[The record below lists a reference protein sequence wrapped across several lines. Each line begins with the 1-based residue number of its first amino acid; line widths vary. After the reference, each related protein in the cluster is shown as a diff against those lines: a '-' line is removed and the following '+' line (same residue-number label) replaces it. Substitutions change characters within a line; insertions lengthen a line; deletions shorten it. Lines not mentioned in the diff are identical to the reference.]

1 MVNEFIYDAEKHID
15 IEYIES
21 ILQKNE
27 GKEIICFGGGTAAD
41 ILMRKLLHK
50 YNVVCFLDNN
60 KKLQGDLLFKI
71 GIQSPEILAH
81 KQRGT
86 YIVLILSK
94 HVNAISQQLKEF
106 GLDETDYYDI
116 YNKFISYFRIK
127 KYEKNAY
134 DFINFIERI
143 PDGYFDDIPI
153 KNENQIGIVCFGE
166 MIKNLTWYS
175 MAQSLV
181 LRQFGYKSTLII
193 DTLRSFDSHIYF
205 DGIEAIARIYIE
217 YVVKVLQMKCKD
229 IKVTYIEESKCAAL
243 EKDDIDMSEKY
254 APLVVKWFD
263 SRRDEVF
270 LPNDKNRIQIA
281 QMLLKDTMKHIKAFF
296 NENKFDTINV
306 YTGIHRHRCVYTH
319 LGQRMGWRV
328 STYDGDESGLV
339 LYETDGVS
347 GHSYDILRLI
357 KGTEFGDDERDK
369 IIEIAKKDF
378 VSRMNARNAAAD
390 CRDDRCENMKSYDV
404 VIPLNISWD
413 SAALAKDNLFDS
425 EIEWIFNTV
434 EYIMNHSD
442 ASVMIREHPDQSKFI
457 DYNYINYL
465 EKISTLKNYGDRIY
479 YADSLAKVSIYQ
491 YVEKCK
497 IVLPYSST
505 AGVEAAI
512 LKKNVI
518 LHTNVYYDD
527 IGIAYK
533 ATNREDY
540 YRSIKKCLENESIDY
555 VSNVNNA
562 YLAYY
567 FQMKHTFQT
576 IFSECFSEWMQME
589 MNELCQVEGIDK
601 IVGVIA
607 KNETAIYTNVYNE
620 LIK

>member
-1 MVNEFIYDAEKHID
+1 MVNKFIYDAEQHID

-21 ILQKNE
+21 ILNKNE
-27 GKEIICFGGGTAAD
+27 GKEIICFGGGTAAE

-50 YNVVCFLDNN
+50 YNIACFLDNN
-60 KKLQGDLLFKI
+60 KNLQGGSLLNI
-71 GIQSPEILAH
+71 SIHSPEILTD

-94 HVNAISQQLKEF
+94 HVDAISHQLKGY

-116 YNKFISYFRIK
+116 YNEFISYFRIK

-134 DFINFIERI
+134 DFIDFIERI

-153 KNENQIGIVCFGE
+153 KNENRIGIVCFGE

-181 LRQFGYKSTLII
+181 LRHFGYKSTLII
-193 DTLRSFDSHIYF
+193 DTLRSFDSYIYF

-217 YVVKVLQMKCKD
+217 YVVKVIQMKCKD
-229 IKVTYIEESKCAAL
+229 IKVTYIEESKSAAL
-243 EKDDIDMSEKY
+243 EKDDIDMTEKY

-281 QMLLKDTMKHIKAFF
+281 QLLLKTTMEHIKAFF
-296 NENKFDTINV
+296 NENEFDTINV

-319 LGQRMGWRV
+319 LGQKMGLRV
-328 STYDGDESGLV
+328 STYDGDEGGLV

-357 KGTEFGDDERDK
+357 KGTEFGDDERDR

-378 VSRMNARNAAAD
+378 VSRMNTSNSSVDEARL
-390 CRDDRCENMKSYDV
+390 NMITYDV
-404 VIPLNISWD
+404 VMPLNISWD
-413 SAALAKDNLFDS
+413 SAALAKDNLFEN
-425 EIEWIFNTV
+425 EIEWLMYTI
-434 EYIMNHSD
+434 EYLMNHTD
-442 ASVMIREHPDQSKFI
+442 ASVMIREHPAQSKYSE
-457 DYNYINYL
+457 YNYINYQ
-465 EKISTLKNYGDRIY
+465 EKITGLKDYGNRIY
-479 YADSLAKVSIYQ
+479 YANSSANISTYQ
-491 YVEKCK
+491 YIEKCK
-497 IVLPYSST
+497 VVLPYSST
-505 AGVEAAI
+505 IGVESAI
-512 LKKNVI
+512 MNKNVI
-518 LHTNVYYDD
+518 LLTDVYYDD

-533 ATNREDY
+533 AKSRQDY
-540 YRSIKKCLENESIDY
+540 YNKIKDCLGNRSIDY
-555 VSNVNNA
+555 VIDMNNA

-567 FQMKHTFQT
+567 FQMRHGFKT
-576 IFSECFSEWMQME
+576 IFSECFVEWMKMDIEQ
-589 MNELCQVEGIDK
+589 LCRTECVDK

-607 KNETAIYTNVYNE
+607 RNETAIYTNVYEKLNN
-620 LIK
+620 